1 MEESPPFKEPLQCL
15 NEAGVEYLIV
25 GGYAVMKYG
34 EPRFTKDLDIW
45 VGSSSENAAKL
56 YRALAKFGAPL
67 KSDGITAETFSQ
79 DDLVYQIGVA
89 PVRIDILT
97 HVTGLRFV
105 EAWQSRVKGVIF
117 GVPGHFISLNDLKA
131 NKQAMGRE
139 SDLDTLHRLPKDRG
153 NKS

>member
-1 MEESPPFKEPLQCL
+1 MEENPHFKELLRCL
-15 NEAGVEYLIV
+15 NEAGAEYLIV
-25 GGYAVMKYG
+25 GGYAVMKYS

-45 VGSSSENAAKL
+45 VGSSPENAAKL

-67 KSDGITAETFSQ
+67 ENDKITPETFAQ
-79 DDLVYQIGVA
+79 DDVVYQIGVA

-97 HVTGLRFV
+97 HVTGLRFAD
-105 EAWQSRVKGVIF
+105 AWPHRVKGTIF